1 MSLPA
6 KTIEIIYLFLFI
18 FAHGV
23 LIMNTFRTTQYVLDD
38 VFVRFWNSLS
48 FARTSNRNLE
58 GDFKNLRFATGQTLD
73 YRLEERYLGGEG
85 ASATAEARVQVI
97 RPLTISK
104 QYRIMLEYTG
114 FNLTFDRARD
124 EPYLAMA
131 NEPRAKRLGNMVER
145 FIADEF
151 QTKTYQAV
159 GTPGVPVD
167 FNTILSADAYMT
179 ELAIPEDGKRYAG
192 VAPRVAANLSNDLFN
207 TFNNTV
213 NTGALIDGFIGH
225 LSGFDFFKTNF
236 LKRQIAGAGQAG
248 GSPPAGFKLGGTVT
262 NGPITGGNTISVTGL
277 VASTLAFAKGDI
289 IEVDDAAGVFMVNP
303 LTYESL
309 EQRAQFVVTEDV
321 ISSGGGTA
329 DIPVNPT
336 IVISGARQNISAAIP
351 NGAQMLLRDSHN
363 VSLAYHNQA
372 IVFAAPPIKELRGG
386 VEAVTRYSDLYK
398 LAMTYT
404 LGADIR
410 NYEQLDRID
419 VICGVAINPE
429 FAVRICS

>member
-1 MSLPA
+1 MA
-6 KTIEIIYLFLFI
+6 N
-18 FAHGV
+18 V
-23 LIMNTFRTTQYVLDD
+23 FRETQYVLDD

-73 YRLEERYLGGEG
+73 YRLEERYLAGEG
-85 ASATAEARVQVI
+85 ATATSEARVQII
-97 RPLTISK
+97 RPLSITK
-104 QYRIMLEYTG
+104 QFRTMIEYTG

-124 EPYLAMA
+124 EPYLEMA
-131 NEPRAKRLGNMVER
+131 NAPRAKRLANLVEK
-145 FIADEF
+145 FIASEF

-167 FNTILSADAYMT
+167 FNTILNADAYMT
-179 ELAIPEDGKRYAG
+179 ELAIPEDGKRYSG
-192 VAPRVAANLSNDLFN
+192 IGPRIAANLSNDLYN

-213 NTGALIDGFIGH
+213 NTGALIDGFVGH

-236 LKRQIAGAGQAG
+236 LTRQIAGAGEAG
-248 GSPPAGFKLGGTVT
+248 GTPPGGFKLAGTVT
-262 NGPITGGNTISVTGL
+262 NGPIVGGNTISVTGL
-277 VASTLAFAKGDI
+277 VASTIVFNIGDI

-303 LTYESL
+303 LTYDSL
-309 EQRAQFVVTEDV
+309 EQRAQFVVTETV

-336 IVISGARQNISAAIP
+336 IVIDGARQNISAAIP

-363 VSLAYHNQA
+363 VSLAYHTQA
-372 IVFAAPPIKELRGG
+372 VVFAAPPLKELRGG

-398 LAMTYT
+398 LSMTYS

>member
-1 MSLPA
+1 MA
-6 KTIEIIYLFLFI
+6 NLF
-18 FAHGV
+18 
-23 LIMNTFRTTQYVLDD
+23 RETQYVLDD

-97 RPLTISK
+97 RPLSISK
-104 QYRIMLEYTG
+104 QFRIMLEYTG

-124 EPYLAMA
+124 EPYLEMA
-131 NEPRAKRLGNMVER
+131 NAPRAKRLGNMVER
-145 FIADEF
+145 FIASEF
-151 QTKTYQAV
+151 QKKTYQAV

-192 VAPRVAANLSNDLFN
+192 VAPRVAANLSNDLYN

-213 NTGALIDGFIGH
+213 NTGALIDGFVGH

-236 LKRQIAGAGQAG
+236 LTRQIAGAGQAG
-248 GSPPAGFKLGGTVT
+248 GTPPAGFKLAGVVT
-262 NGPITGGNTISVTGL
+262 NGPIVGGNTISVNSLGQSPGT
-277 VASTLAFAKGDI
+277 VVFREGDI
-289 IEVDDAAGVFMVNP
+289 IEVDEDYDVFMVNP
-303 LTYESL
+303 LTYEAL
-309 EQRAQFVVTEDV
+309 EQRAQFVVTADV
-321 ISSGGGTA
+321 ISANGSTA

-351 NGAQMLLRDSHN
+351 NGAQLLLRDSHN
-363 VSLAYHNQA
+363 VSLAYHTQA
-372 IVFAAPPIKELRGG
+372 VVFAAPPIKELRGG

-398 LAMTYT
+398 LAMTYS

-419 VICGVAINPE
+419 VICGTAINPE

>member
-1 MSLPA
+1 MSN
-6 KTIEIIYLFLFI
+6 LF
-18 FAHGV
+18 
-23 LIMNTFRTTQYVLDD
+23 RETQYVLDD
-38 VFVRFWNSLS
+38 VFIRFWNSLS
-48 FARTSNRNLE
+48 FARTANRNLE

-97 RPLTISK
+97 RPLSISK
-104 QYRIMLEYTG
+104 QFRIMLEYTG

-124 EPYLAMA
+124 EPYLEMA
-131 NEPRAKRLGNMVER
+131 NAPRAKRLGNMVER
-145 FIADEF
+145 FIANEF

-179 ELAIPEDGKRYAG
+179 ELAIPEDGKRYCGA
-192 VAPRVAANLSNDLFN
+192 APRVAANLSNDLYN

-213 NTGALIDGFIGH
+213 NTGALIDGFVGH

-236 LKRQIAGAGQAG
+236 LTRQIAGAGQAG

-262 NGPITGGNTISVTGL
+262 NGPIVSGNTIAVTGL
-277 VASTLAFAKGDI
+277 VVSTLAFSKGDI
-289 IEVDDAAGVFMVNP
+289 IEIADAAGVFMVNP
-303 LTYESL
+303 LTYDAL

-321 ISSGGGTA
+321 ISTGGGTA
-329 DIPVNPT
+329 NIPVNPT
-336 IVISGARQNISAAIP
+336 IVIDGARQNISAAIP
-351 NGAQMLLRDSHN
+351 NGAQILLRDSHN
-363 VSLAYHNQA
+363 VSLAYHTQA
-372 IVFAAPPIKELRGG
+372 VVFAAPPIKELRGG

-398 LAMTYT
+398 LAMTYS

>member
-1 MSLPA
+1 MENKKMA
-6 KTIEIIYLFLFI
+6 N
-18 FAHGV
+18 V
-23 LIMNTFRTTQYVLDD
+23 FRETQYVLDD

-97 RPLTISK
+97 RPLSITK

-124 EPYLAMA
+124 EPYLEMA
-131 NEPRAKRLGNMVER
+131 NAPRAKRLANMVER
-145 FIADEF
+145 FIAQEF

-179 ELAIPEDGKRYAG
+179 ELAIPEDGKRYSA
-192 VAPRVAANLSNDLFN
+192 VAPRVAANLSNDLYN

-236 LKRQIAGAGQAG
+236 LTRQIAGAGQAG
-248 GSPPAGFKLGGTVT
+248 GTPPAGFKLGGVVT
-262 NGPITGGNTISVTGL
+262 NGPIVSGNTIAVSGL
-277 VASTLAFAKGDI
+277 VPNTVAFNIGDI
-289 IEVDDAAGVFMVNP
+289 IEVSEDAGVFMVNP
-303 LTYESL
+303 LTYEPL
-309 EQRAQFVVTEDV
+309 EQRAQFVVTETV
-321 ISSGGGTA
+321 VTGGAGTA
-329 DIPVNPT
+329 NIPVNPT

-363 VSLAYHNQA
+363 VSLAYHTQA
-372 IVFAAPPIKELRGG
+372 VVFAAPPIKELRGG

-398 LAMTYT
+398 LAMTYS

>member
-1 MSLPA
+1 MA
-6 KTIEIIYLFLFI
+6 N
-18 FAHGV
+18 V
-23 LIMNTFRTTQYVLDD
+23 FRETQYVLDD

-48 FARTSNRNLE
+48 FARTANRNLE

-73 YRLEERYLGGEG
+73 YRLEERYLAGEG
-85 ASATAEARVQVI
+85 ATATAEARVQII
-97 RPLTISK
+97 RPLSITK
-104 QYRIMLEYTG
+104 QFRTMIEYTG

-124 EPYLAMA
+124 EPYLEMA
-131 NEPRAKRLGNMVER
+131 NAPRAKRLANLVEK
-145 FIADEF
+145 FIASEF

-179 ELAIPEDGKRYAG
+179 ELAIPEDGKRFSG
-192 VAPRVAANLSNDLFN
+192 IGPRIAANLSNDLYN

-213 NTGALIDGFIGH
+213 NTGALIDGFVGH

-236 LKRQIAGAGQAG
+236 LSRQIAGAGQAG

-262 NGPITGGNTISVTGL
+262 NGPIVGGNTISVTGL
-277 VASTLAFAKGDI
+277 VPSVVAFNIGDI
-289 IEVDDAAGVFMVNP
+289 IEISEDAGVFMVNP
-303 LTYESL
+303 LTYDAL
-309 EQRAQFVVTEDV
+309 EQRAQFVVTATV
-321 ISSGGGTA
+321 IASGGGTA

-336 IVISGARQNISAAIP
+336 IVIDGARQNISAAIP
-351 NGAQMLLRDSHN
+351 NGAQILLRDSHN
-363 VSLAYHNQA
+363 VSLAYHTQA
-372 IVFAAPPIKELRGG
+372 VVFAAPPIKELRGG

-398 LAMTYT
+398 LAMTYS

>member
-1 MSLPA
+1 MA
-6 KTIEIIYLFLFI
+6 NLF
-18 FAHGV
+18 
-23 LIMNTFRTTQYVLDD
+23 RETQYVLDD

-85 ASATAEARVQVI
+85 ASATAEARVQVV
-97 RPLTISK
+97 RPLSITK
-104 QYRIMLEYTG
+104 QFRIMLEYTG

-124 EPYLAMA
+124 EPYLEMA
-131 NEPRAKRLGNMVER
+131 NAPRAKRLGNMVER
-145 FIADEF
+145 FIAEEF

-192 VAPRVAANLSNDLFN
+192 VGPRIAANLSNDLYN

-213 NTGALIDGFIGH
+213 NTGALIDGFVGH

-248 GSPPAGFKLGGTVT
+248 GSPDAGFKLAGTVT
-262 NGPITGGNTISVTGL
+262 NGPITGGNIISVTGL
-277 VASTLAFAKGDI
+277 VPSVVAFNVGDI
-289 IEVDDAAGVFMVNP
+289 IEVSENAGVFMINP
-303 LTYESL
+303 LTYEPL
-309 EQRAQFVVTEDV
+309 QQRAQFVVTETV
-321 ISSGGGTA
+321 VATGGGTA
-329 DIPVNPT
+329 NIPVNPT
-336 IVISGARQNISAAIP
+336 IVIDGARKNISAAIP

-363 VSLAYHNQA
+363 VSLAYHTQA
-372 IVFAAPPIKELRGG
+372 VVFAAPPIKELRGG

-398 LAMTYT
+398 LAMTYS

>member
-1 MSLPA
+1 MA
-6 KTIEIIYLFLFI
+6 NLF
-18 FAHGV
+18 
-23 LIMNTFRTTQYVLDD
+23 RETQYVLDD

-85 ASATAEARVQVI
+85 ASATAEARVQII
-97 RPLTISK
+97 RPLSITK
-104 QYRIMLEYTG
+104 QFRIMLEYTG

-124 EPYLAMA
+124 EPYLEMA
-131 NEPRAKRLGNMVER
+131 NAPRAKRLGNMVER
-145 FIADEF
+145 FIASEF

-179 ELAIPEDGKRYAG
+179 ELAIPEDGKRYCG
-192 VAPRVAANLSNDLFN
+192 VGPRIAANLSNDLYN

-213 NTGALIDGFIGH
+213 NTGALIDGFVGH

-236 LKRQIAGAGQAG
+236 LSRQIAGAGQAG

-262 NGPITGGNTISVTGL
+262 NGPIVGGNTISVTGL
-277 VASTLAFAKGDI
+277 VPSVVAFNIGDI
-289 IEVDDAAGVFMVNP
+289 IEVDDASGVFMVNP
-303 LTYESL
+303 LNYEAL
-309 EQRAQFVVTEDV
+309 QQRAQFVVTETV
-321 ISSGGGTA
+321 VASGGGTA

-336 IVISGARQNISAAIP
+336 IVIDGARQNISAAIP

-363 VSLAYHNQA
+363 VSLAYHTQA
-372 IVFAAPPIKELRGG
+372 VVFAAPPIKELRGG

-398 LAMTYT
+398 LAMTYS

-429 FAVRICS
+429 FAIRICS

>member
-1 MSLPA
+1 MA
-6 KTIEIIYLFLFI
+6 NLF
-18 FAHGV
+18 
-23 LIMNTFRTTQYVLDD
+23 RETQYVLDD

-85 ASATAEARVQVI
+85 ASATSEARVQVI
-97 RPLTISK
+97 RPLSITK
-104 QYRIMLEYTG
+104 QFRIMLEYTG

-124 EPYLAMA
+124 EPYLEMA
-131 NEPRAKRLGNMVER
+131 NAPRAKRLGNMVER
-145 FIADEF
+145 FIASEF
-151 QTKTYQAV
+151 QTQTYQAV

-179 ELAIPEDGKRYAG
+179 ELAIPEDGKRYSA
-192 VAPRVAANLSNDLFN
+192 VSPRVAANLSNDLFN

-213 NTGALIDGFIGH
+213 NTGALIDGFVGH

-236 LKRQIAGAGQAG
+236 LTRQIAGAGQAG
-248 GSPPAGFKLGGTVT
+248 GSPPAGFLLAGTVT

-277 VASTLAFAKGDI
+277 GQSANTVVFNVGDI
-289 IEVDDAAGVFMVNP
+289 IEVDDSAGVFMVNP
-303 LTYESL
+303 LTYEPLS
-309 EQRAQFVVTEDV
+309 QRAQFVVTAQV
-321 ISSGGGTA
+321 ISANGSTA

-336 IVISGARQNISAAIP
+336 IVIDGARQNISAAIP
-351 NGAQMLLRDSHN
+351 NGAQMLLRASHN
-363 VSLAYHNQA
+363 VSLAYHTQA

-398 LAMTYT
+398 LAMTYS